1 MNSMTQETPGFKHA
15 LQRKAPYIL
24 AAAVALLIYE
34 TYLLQKSFLALYQ
47 IYLNITQNAG
57 PGGVSAH
64 GYMWFF
70 SETSGEVG
78 LILRFAGSIF
88 FVAFA
93 VALLLKKPALTYL
106 KRGVL
111 LEAIQ
116 YLFLIPFITQWIVF
130 SGMAAQ
136 LTIISFSLQIV
147 LITPT
152 LLVLYLRLKRPQTS
166 LIPALKAAAVAAV
179 AFMFAMWIKHF
190 VFNLYA
196 LPINFADPALTVGFF
211 NSALTLLV
219 SALILV
225 IVFLPLIR
233 GKNSTF
239 SFRGFGAALTVA
251 GIYFVV
257 YLAISTVN
265 SDYQNFVF
273 LTELWMVSLIITGAG
288 FLLDSKSVHSK

>member
-1 MNSMTQETPGFKHA
+1 MSQDVDFKQK

-24 AAAVALLIYE
+24 VAAVALLIYE
-34 TYLLQKSFLALYQ
+34 TYLLQKSFNALYQ

-57 PGGVSAH
+57 PGGVSAQ

-88 FVAFA
+88 FVAFT
-93 VALLLKKPALTYL
+93 VAMWKKKPSLAFL

-116 YLFLIPFITQWIVF
+116 YLFLIPFITQWVVF
-130 SGMAAQ
+130 SGMAAN
-136 LTIISFSLQIV
+136 LTIISFSLQVV

-166 LIPALKAAAVAAV
+166 QTAILRAAAVAAV

-190 VFNLYA
+190 LFNLYA
-196 LPINFADPALTVGFF
+196 LPIDFSNPILTLGFI
-211 NSALTLLV
+211 NSAVTLLV

-225 IVFLPLIR
+225 AVFLPLIR
-233 GKNSTF
+233 GKSASF
-239 SFRGFGAALTVA
+239 SFRGFGAALIVA

-265 SDYQNFVF
+265 PGYQSFVF
-273 LTELWMVSLIITGAG
+273 LTELWMISLIIAGVG
-288 FLLDSKSVHSK
+288 FLLKK

>member
-1 MNSMTQETPGFKHA
+1 MTQQDAGFKLR

-24 AAAVALLIYE
+24 VAAVALLIYE

-57 PGGVSAH
+57 PGGVSAQ

-78 LILRFAGSIF
+78 LILRFVGSLF

-93 VALLLKKPALTYL
+93 IALWRKKQSLTFLKW
-106 KRGVL
+106 GVL

-116 YLFLIPFITQWIVF
+116 YLFLIPFITQWVVF
-130 SGMAAQ
+130 SGMAAE
-136 LTIISFSLQIV
+136 LTILSFSAQIV

-152 LLVLYLRLKRPQTS
+152 FLVLYLRLKRPQTS
-166 LIPALKAAAVAAV
+166 LTPALKAAAAAAI

-190 VFNLYA
+190 LFNLYA
-196 LPINFADPALTVGFF
+196 LPIDFNNPILTLGLV
-211 NSALTLLV
+211 NSAVTLLI
-219 SALILV
+219 SALILRAS
-225 IVFLPLIR
+225 FLPFIR
-233 GKNSTF
+233 GKSASF
-239 SFRGFGAALTVA
+239 SFKGLGAALIVA
-251 GIYFVV
+251 GFYFVV

-265 SDYQNFVF
+265 PGYQSFVF
-273 LTELWMVSLIITGAG
+273 LTELWMLSLLVTGVGFIIGKT
-288 FLLDSKSVHSK
+288 DNQH